1 MRAGSR
7 SETTVPS
14 LRAQFMVRELDAAG
28 VVDVPARQLCE
39 AAGMDLSQ
47 LEDPLARIPLRQ
59 IADVYEDAARKSGDV
74 ALGLHVGERSGARM
88 VDIVDYA
95 LISRP
100 TLAKAYEELKP
111 LIATMYPEAEMV
123 LSVRDAVAVFSYR
136 MDPRELEGHRHRC
149 EALLTSMMKL
159 AQYALGSEQAP
170 LAVAFQHARPSDIA
184 EHIRIFRCP
193 VQFEWPAN
201 ELSFPAVWLS
211 VPLATADANLCAV
224 LDRHLS
230 DLLARMPSGKA
241 FSHDVRRRLWR
252 TYRSGVVS
260 LPRVAK
266 SLGVSERTLQR
277 RLHEEGTSLQELAES
292 VRYELSLTLLL
303 DLRLS
308 LSEIAQRLG
317 YASQAAFS
325 RAFRRWR
332 GISPAAH
339 RRAERA
345 VPVAPDS

>member
-1 MRAGSR
+1 
-7 SETTVPS
+7 
-14 LRAQFMVRELDAAG
+14 
-28 VVDVPARQLCE
+28 
-39 AAGMDLSQ
+39 
-47 LEDPLARIPLRQ
+47 
-59 IADVYEDAARKSGDV
+59 
-74 ALGLHVGERSGARM
+74 
-88 VDIVDYA
+88 
-95 LISRP
+95 
-100 TLAKAYEELKP
+100 
-111 LIATMYPEAEMV
+111 MYPEAEMA

-136 MDPRELEGHRHRC
+136 MAPHEIDGQRHRC
-149 EALLTSMMKL
+149 EALLTSVMKL
-159 AQYALGSEQAP
+159 AQRALGSEEAP
-170 LAVAFQHARPSDIA
+170 LGVAFQHARPRDIA

-201 ELSFPAVWLS
+201 ELSFAATWLS

-230 DLLARMPSGKA
+230 DLLARMPSSQA

-252 TYRSGVVS
+252 AYRSGVVR
-260 LPRVAK
+260 LPRLAK

-277 RLHEEGTSLQELAES
+277 RLHDEGTSLQELAES
-292 VRYELSLTLLL
+292 VRYELSLTLLR

-332 GISPAAH
+332 GVSPAAH
-339 RRAERA
+339 RKAEH
-345 VPVAPDS
+345 PVV